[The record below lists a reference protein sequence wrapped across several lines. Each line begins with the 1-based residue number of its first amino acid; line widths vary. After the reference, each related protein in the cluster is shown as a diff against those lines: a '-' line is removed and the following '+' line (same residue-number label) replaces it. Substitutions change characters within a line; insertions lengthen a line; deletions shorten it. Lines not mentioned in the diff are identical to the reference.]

1 MSLNIF
7 VSQQHVQT
15 LQIRAKNR
23 NVCGGIASTSE
34 CERMRSRDIGD
45 ILKDSYRWVSNIYH
59 LNGVLNH
66 LKPICSWLITEME
79 DWPKSYG

>member
-45 ILKDSYRWVSNIYH
+45 ILKTATDGFLIFIVSM
-59 LNGVLNH
+59 V
-66 LKPICSWLITEME
+66 CSTI
-79 DWPKSYG
+79 